1 MLTKEKSVGA
11 MSDDE
16 LEVELVMLW
25 ANKKLTQV
33 RYDELICELQRRK
46 IPAESM
52 ATLVGVGLPAW
63 QKPYRS

>member
-1 MLTKEKSVGA
+1 MLIKEKSVGA

-25 ANKKLTQV
+25 ANKQLTQV
-33 RYDELICELQRRK
+33 RYDELILELQRRQ

-52 ATLVGVGLPAW
+52 ATLVGVGQSAW

>member
-25 ANKKLTQV
+25 ANKQLTQV
-33 RYDELICELQRRK
+33 RYNELICELQRRQ

-52 ATLVGVGLPAW
+52 ATLVGVGQPAW

>member
-25 ANKKLTQV
+25 ATKQLTQV
-33 RYDELICELQRRK
+33 RYDELISELQRRQ

-52 ATLVGVGLPAW
+52 ATLVGVGLPEW
-63 QKPYRS
+63 QKLYQS